1 MAVNLSARNL
11 IEVDLVERVRGLLVR
26 RNLPASALV
35 LEITESTIMADP
47 VKVTDVVRRLRA
59 EGLSVSIDDFGTGY
73 SSLAHLRHLPV
84 SEIKIDKSFVFGML
98 EDPADAT
105 IVRSAIELAH
115 NLHLVAVAEGVETE
129 GARDALA
136 ALGCDV
142 AQGYYFAKPMPAA
155 ELTRW
160 IEHPGPFVSQQSSA
174 ASH

>member
-1 MAVNLSARNL
+1 
-11 IEVDLVERVRGLLVR
+11 
-26 RNLPASALV
+26 
-35 LEITESTIMADP
+35 MADP
-47 VKVTDVVRRLRA
+47 VKVTEVVRRLRS

-136 ALGCDV
+136 ALGCDM
-142 AQGYYFAKPMPAA
+142 AQGYYFARPMPAA

-160 IEHPGPFVSQQSSA
+160 IEHPGPWVAQKST